1 MNDFAVRRREFSC
14 AARNKTITPE
24 GEMNNYKTTARVVGM
39 VYLAGFV
46 AGIAGNTI
54 IQTILG
60 APNHLSIVSAHS
72 STLAIG
78 ALLWLIAVAGD
89 VAHGVLMFPILKQ
102 HNERTAVGYLAFRI
116 VDAVFIAVMVLFILL
131 QIPLGSEYLKTA
143 GAETYHLHALS
154 TISVKAS
161 QFAYDIAM
169 STLGI
174 AGLILCCSFY
184 RTTLIPRWVTAW
196 GFVGYAIIFCGMI
209 SEMMGSGLGLLSSIP
224 GGLWEV
230 FVGVWLIV
238 KGFNH
243 PVINYESS
251 KTDK

>member
-102 HNERTAVGYLAFRI
+102 HNERIAFGYLASRI
-116 VDAVFIAVMVLFILL
+116 VDAIFIAVMVLFILL
-131 QIPLGSEYLKTA
+131 QIPLGREYLKAATTEA
-143 GAETYHLHALS
+143 DHLQALS
-154 TISVKAS
+154 TVSVQAS
-161 QFAYDIAM
+161 QYAYDIAM

-174 AGLILCCSFY
+174 AGLMLCYAFY
-184 RTTLIPRWVTAW
+184 RTKLISRWIAVW
-196 GFVGYAIIFCGMI
+196 GLVGYAIIFCGMV
-209 SEMMGSGLGLLSSIP
+209 SEIMGSSLGLVSSIP

-238 KGFNH
+238 KGFNST
-243 PVINYESS
+243 VLVSGKVTS
-251 KTDK
+251 

>member
-1 MNDFAVRRREFSC
+1 MNDPAVRRREFSC
-14 AARNKTITPE
+14 AAINKTMTPE

-46 AGIAGNTI
+46 AGIAGNTL

-60 APNHLSIVSAHS
+60 APNHLSTVSAHS
-72 STLAIG
+72 ITLAIG
-78 ALLWLIAVAGD
+78 ALLWLMAVAGD
-89 VAHGVLMFPILKQ
+89 VAHGVLMFPILKR

-131 QIPLGSEYLKTA
+131 QIPLGDEYLKAATA
-143 GAETYHLHALS
+143 DAHHFQTLS
-154 TISVKAS
+154 TLFEQAS

-174 AGLILCCSFY
+174 AGLILCYSFY
-184 RTTLIPRWVTAW
+184 RTTLIPRWVATW

-243 PVINYESS
+243 SAIN
-251 KTDK
+251 